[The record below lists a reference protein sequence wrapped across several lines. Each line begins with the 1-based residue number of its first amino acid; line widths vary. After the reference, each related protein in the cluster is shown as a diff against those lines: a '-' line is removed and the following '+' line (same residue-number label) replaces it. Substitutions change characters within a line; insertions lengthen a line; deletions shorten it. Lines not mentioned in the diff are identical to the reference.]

1 MHGVGGGSVR
11 GSDWVEQFAV
21 VGIAGG
27 FMAALG
33 IVLAIVLAVASRR
46 LYVYEDPRIDA
57 VEALLPKSNCGAC
70 GMAGCRNFAEKVVA
84 GEVKAAQCTVSSPAQ
99 AGAIAAMLGV
109 DAGEV
114 DKRVARLACAGGRHV
129 AFLRARYA
137 GLSTCRAAAVVSGGG
152 KECAWG
158 CLGLGDCATVCLQGA
173 ISLDIHGLPTVDM
186 DKCTACNDCVLVCP
200 KALFSLQPVKYRLWV
215 ACRSRAE
222 GDLAEAACEV
232 ACTACGKCVADAP
245 SGLLTV
251 NDNLVE
257 IDLSHI
263 GQARREVIDR
273 CATGAIVWYDDAGQP
288 QRGVAAKKILRH
300 DALPL
305 RR

>member
-1 MHGVGGGSVR
+1 L
-11 GSDWVEQFAV
+11 VEQFAV

-27 FMAALG
+27 FMVVLGALLAA
-33 IVLAIVLAVASRR
+33 ILAVASRR
-46 LYVYEDPRIDA
+46 LFVYEDPRIDA

-70 GMAGCRNFAEKVVA
+70 GMAGCRNFAERVVA
-84 GEVKAAQCTVSSPAQ
+84 GEVKPAQCTVSSPAQ
-99 AGAIAAMLGV
+99 TAAIAAMLGV
-109 DAGEV
+109 DVGEV

-129 AFLRARYA
+129 AFLRARYG
-137 GLSTCRAAAVVSGGG
+137 GLPTCRAAAVVSGGG

-173 ISLDIHGLPTVDM
+173 ITLDMHGLPTVDM
-186 DKCTACNDCVLVCP
+186 DKCTACNDCVTACP
-200 KALFSLQPVKYRLWV
+200 KGLFSLQLVKQRLWV
-215 ACRSRAE
+215 ACRNRAE
-222 GDLAEAACEV
+222 GDMAEAACEV
-232 ACTACGKCVADAP
+232 ACTACGKCVADAAP
-245 SGLLTV
+245 GLLTLR
-251 NDNLVE
+251 DNLVE
-257 IDLSHI
+257 IDPARI
-263 GQARREVIDR
+263 GEARREAIDR